1 MYCTRWEEFC
11 ELSHALA
18 KKSPER
24 TRYCVRWRHDLGF
37 LVLKVTDD
45 IKCIKFKTRSSLFLN
60 RFDSFTRALLAQQ
73 QNRPPAPVAVSV
85 LPTPSTAAIPA
96 VAASETPEPPSG
108 KKKKANKKK
117 R

>member
-1 MYCTRWEEFC
+1 MAARPGLPCVESYGRHQGEFSSYRRSLC
-11 ELSHALA
+11 ADESLQ
-18 KKSPER
+18 
-24 TRYCVRWRHDLGF
+24 
-37 LVLKVTDD
+37 
-45 IKCIKFKTRSSLFLN
+45 CIKFKTRSSLFLN